1 MMIVKYNIY
10 IYTYISSY
18 DVAFFFLQF
27 GSPNFYALLILP
39 LDLIQKREDSGFF
52 EHPWF
57 PRLPRRNFRIDCPWR
72 AANENGEGANHKLHD
87 VSFFKKGEEPQF
99 YLTDI
104 FFAWYK
110 IIKMHSC
117 FSGLHGFSFQKNVD
131 SCHQKADRIQA
142 TSLTWIIKSAY
153 IKANKW
159 YGQPVKSWRWTCYI
173 YKIVHLRICSPC
185 VSNEW

>member
-1 MMIVKYNIY
+1 MMLP
-10 IYTYISSY
+10 SSSCG
-18 DVAFFFLQF
+18 F
-27 GSPNFYALLILP
+27 GSPNFYTLLILRLVP
-39 LDLIQKREDSGFF
+39 HPKTEKTVGFLSIHDSHACRGGISVLTV
-52 EHPWF
+52 P
-57 PRLPRRNFRIDCPWR
+57 
-72 AANENGEGANHKLHD
+72 EGRQMKMAKGQTTNSMMFL
-87 VSFFKKGEEPQF
+87 FFKKGEEPQF